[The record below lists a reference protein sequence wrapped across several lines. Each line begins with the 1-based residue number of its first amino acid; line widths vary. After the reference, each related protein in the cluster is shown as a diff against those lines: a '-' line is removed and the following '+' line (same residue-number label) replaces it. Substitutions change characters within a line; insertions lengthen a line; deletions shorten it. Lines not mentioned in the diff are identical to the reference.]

1 VPRQPRPVQ
10 RWRRR
15 SPRGGQA
22 RGAIRRHIASARMLA
37 LPEHF
42 VSVRGP
48 CHCRRWWH
56 PLISTDREKNDK
68 GDFASL
74 RLSRLGRSGRRIQTF
89 RSTPWQLTAG
99 ILERRKS
106 TPSKGG
112 RRDGDLAG
120 YPPAR
125 KALSLHTI
133 CAGLFPYTSCVCPN
147 GRNTGLV
154 NLRLQLLACR
164 SPFLSPAFS
173 DIFDISNRIQRVSKS
188 QDHSRFGRIPGRG
201 TDRKGTETEA
211 GHHPCH
217 RLHEACI
224 GLGSGLN

>member
-48 CHCRRWWH
+48 CHRRRWWH

-112 RRDGDLAG
+112 RRTA
-120 YPPAR
+120 
-125 KALSLHTI
+125 I
-133 CAGLFPYTSCVCPN
+133 
-147 GRNTGLV
+147 
-154 NLRLQLLACR
+154 
-164 SPFLSPAFS
+164 SPVTLPHGKPCHCTQFVRDCSRTRPAFVPMVAIRAS
-173 DIFDISNRIQRVSKS
+173 SISGCNSSLVVRPSYRR
-188 QDHSRFGRIPGRG
+188 HSRTYSIYPTGYNECRNRKITAALAEFPAAERIAKAQKPKLVI
-201 TDRKGTETEA
+201 TPVIA
-211 GHHPCH
+211 CM
-217 RLHEACI
+217 RLA
-224 GLGSGLN
+224 